1 MFRTPRLCL
10 RNLLSLY
17 LATKVQWCQNRFIY
31 LHREEDQ
38 NPWDLPSTD
47 QESCLQRWTLLR
59 TVLWMGMI
67 EGIIRGLYAPPF
79 CEHQVYQELSQP
91 RPQGFSLKKIGK
103 SPGDEVGAKQSRTKL
118 KRISLKCLRVA
129 NFVENARLRR
139 IKLVAF
145 TKIRI

>member
-1 MFRTPRLCL
+1 MGREEIRTPLK
-10 RNLLSLY
+10 SPAWE
-17 LATKVQWCQNRFIY
+17 ATIA
-31 LHREEDQ
+31 
-38 NPWDLPSTD
+38 T
-47 QESCLQRWTLLR
+47 
-59 TVLWMGMI
+59 
-67 EGIIRGLYAPPF
+67 
-79 CEHQVYQELSQP
+79 VYQELSQP